1 MLNKLGGVYS
11 PLFYLQKTSYITDM
25 ISEIKSIA
33 EETLHT
39 LDMYS
44 DDALSLVMRTGWA
57 ESGYRALKGA
67 TSGNPALGFWQV
79 EPVTAKD
86 TLDNYV
92 KFRPS
97 IKEKLLYLGLNE
109 SNLEFCLLSNI
120 ALQVAFCRL
129 KYRRDSKPIPPSEN
143 IEEQAKYWKRVYNT
157 ELGKGTVA
165 HFLQANK

>member
-1 MLNKLGGVYS
+1 
-11 PLFYLQKTSYITDM
+11 M

-33 EETLHT
+33 EETLYT

-44 DDALSLVMRTGWA
+44 DDALSLIMRTGWA

-79 EPVTAKD
+79 EPFTARD

-92 KFRPS
+92 KFRPA

-129 KYRRDSKPIPPSEN
+129 KYRRDSKPIPSWDDVDA
-143 IEEQAKYWKRVYNT
+143 QAKYWKRVYNS
-157 ELGKGTVA
+157 ELGKGTVT
-165 HFLQANK
+165 HFLNANK

>member
-1 MLNKLGGVYS
+1 
-11 PLFYLQKTSYITDM
+11 M
-25 ISEIKSIA
+25 IDNIKEIV
-33 EETLHT
+33 EETLYT

-44 DDALSLVMRTGWA
+44 DDALTLIMRTGWA
-57 ESGYRALKGA
+57 ESGYRTMKGA

-92 KFRPS
+92 KFRPQ
-97 IKEKLLYLGLNE
+97 IKKALVSLGLNE

-129 KYRRDSKPIPPSEN
+129 KYRRDSKPIPSWDDMEG
-143 IEEQAKYWKRVYNT
+143 QAKYWKRVYNT
-157 ELGKGTVA
+157 ELGRGTVE
-165 HFLQANK
+165 HFLKANK